1 MKGGKA
7 DKLTLPKIA
16 KKHGVPIE
24 NLMSQFKLGMK
35 TEMEHTDNKKQ
46 AKEIAMDHL
55 AENPKYYTKLKKAK
69 LEEAIGKSLA
79 TAALGLGLM
88 ANPSVS
94 KGNQPTPLSQ
104 QQTKKVLAKVSFSR
118 SEPISNPD
126 LDLVHG
132 ALGSKRLT
140 DDFEQRV
147 QDELSKQAA
156 QGHNPDVT
164 NLLVNTFIE
173 GNQIVTEASC
183 DIIESQD
190 GIGYTHFTTRGSI
203 GGDYDRRHDGQ
214 VTGLVDRLESHYGGI
229 AKQVGKTFTITFQVN
244 GQTISYK
251 QSFFVVSDSK
261 QPQMQ
266 QSEQTQTI
274 SGKDFGDLR
283 QKLKEQT
290 KDISIDPNSIEID
303 IDNFSISYK
312 LGNEKIKVISLI
324 YDDAGQLETR
334 LISVKNQNPTL
345 EVLEKGKSGN
355 VDWVVSII
363 LADESLKEES
373 LPSKLKSDVEIEY
386 HKKLNPKFWLNNHL
400 KSGIRKNLL
409 NLANFYFK
417 QLDLGV
423 KLKDII
429 FTGSL
434 ANYNYTNLSDIDI
447 HIIIDY
453 KKLTND
459 EDFAKEFFSNKRSIW
474 ADSNDIKIN
483 GFPVE
488 IYVQDV
494 SELDDIGMGA
504 MYSLLNNKWIRKPT
518 YKLPEVDK
526 HLITTKVN
534 KYLDIFNKISMMDD
548 SIKKIDSYNKV
559 FEKLRTERKKATQEE
574 GEFSVD
580 NLVFKVL
587 RSKEVFDIVKN
598 NKKEIVNN
606 LFSMKTN

>member
-7 DKLTLPKIA
+7 DKLTLPQIA

-24 NLMSQFKLGMK
+24 DLMSQFKLGIK

-79 TAALGLGLM
+79 TAALGLSLIG
-88 ANPSVS
+88 NPSAS
-94 KGNQPTPLSQ
+94 KPKQSISQ
-104 QQTKKVLAKVSFSR
+104 QQTQRVLAKVNFSR

-132 ALGSKRLT
+132 ALGSKRLN
-140 DDFEQRV
+140 DDFSQRV
-147 QDELSKQAA
+147 TNELENQINK
-156 QGHNPDVT
+156 GNTPDVS
-164 NLLVNTFIE
+164 NIE
-173 GNQIVTEASC
+173 VSTYIQGNQIITEASC
-183 DIIESQD
+183 DIIQSQD
-190 GIGYTHFTTRGSI
+190 GIAYANFTTRGSI
-203 GGDYDRRHDGQ
+203 GDDYVNRHDEQ
-214 VTGLVDRLESHYGGI
+214 VTGLVDRLEKIFGGV

-251 QSFFVVSDSK
+251 QSFFVASDSK
-261 QPQMQ
+261 Q
-266 QSEQTQTI
+266 SQTI
-274 SGKDFGDLR
+274 SGKDFTDLR
-283 QKLKEQT
+283 QKLKDQT
-290 KDISIDPNSIEID
+290 KDISIDPNSIEIN

-324 YDDAGQLETR
+324 YDNAGQLENR

-355 VDWVVSII
+355 VDWAVSVIK
-363 LADESLKEES
+363 ADDTLKEEKI
-373 LPSKLKSDVEIEY
+373 PSKLKSDIQIEY
-386 HKKLNPKFWLNNHL
+386 HKKLNPQFWLNNHL
-400 KSGIRKNLL
+400 KSNIRKNLL
-409 NLANFYFK
+409 NLAKFYFK

-423 KLKDII
+423 ELKDII

-434 ANYNYTNLSDIDI
+434 ANYNYTDLSDIDI

-459 EDFAKEFFSNKRSIW
+459 DEFAKEFFSNKRSIW
-474 ADSNDIKIN
+474 ADSNEIKVN

-494 SELDDIGMGA
+494 SQLDDKGMGS
-504 MYSLLNNKWIRKPT
+504 MYSLLDNKWIKKPK
-518 YKLPEVDK
+518 YKLPQVDK
-526 HLITTKVN
+526 NLITTKVN
-534 KYLDIFNKISMMDD
+534 KYLDILNKISMMDD
-548 SIKKIDSYNKV
+548 SIKKVEAYNKV
-559 FEKLRTERKKATQEE
+559 FEKMRTDRKKATQKE
-574 GEFSVD
+574 GEFSID

-587 RSKEVFDIVKN
+587 RNKGVFDIIKN